1 VFPLQTWTGKSALS
15 EEGHGIPG
23 EENMSTKQKTNCAKI
38 IVRKATLMTVQ
49 MKGEY
54 MYEKPGK
61 IHNRL
66 KLSVK

>member
-1 VFPLQTWTGKSALS
+1 MMHEIAYKRKTKSEKNNHPS
-15 EEGHGIPG
+15 HTEKK
-23 EENMSTKQKTNCAKI
+23 TKQKTNWAKI
-38 IVRKATLMTVQ
+38 IVRTVQ